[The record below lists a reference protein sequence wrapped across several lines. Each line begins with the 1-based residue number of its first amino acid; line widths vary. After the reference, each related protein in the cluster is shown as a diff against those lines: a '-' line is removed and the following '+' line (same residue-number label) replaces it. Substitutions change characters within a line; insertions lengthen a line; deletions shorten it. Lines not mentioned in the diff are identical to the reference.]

1 VSKEGLVVWLTGL
14 SGSGKTTICQ
24 AVAKELIRRK
34 LPVEVL
40 DGDDVRKNLTSD
52 LGFTK
57 TDRDDN
63 VHRIGY
69 VAHLL
74 ARNGIIV
81 MVAVISP
88 YYDTRQEVYKTLG
101 KVIEVHVHAP
111 LSVCEARDPKGLYA
125 KVRAGELWN
134 FTGIDDPYEPPL
146 TPEIECN
153 TAAET
158 IDESRDKVI
167 KAVLKSIR

>member
-1 VSKEGLVVWLTGL
+1 MTKGLTVWLTGL

-34 LPVEVL
+34 LPVEIL
-40 DGDDVRKNLTSD
+40 DGDDLRKNLTSG

-57 TDRDDN
+57 TDRDEN
-63 VHRIGY
+63 VHRIGF
-69 VAHLL
+69 VASLL
-74 ARNGIIV
+74 SKHGIIV
-81 MVAVISP
+81 LIAVIGP
-88 YYDTRQEVYKTLG
+88 YRDTRDEVRKMLGNFIEVYVSASLQ
-101 KVIEVHVHAP
+101 
-111 LSVCEARDPKGLYA
+111 VCEARDPKGLYA

-134 FTGIDDPYEPPL
+134 FTGIDDPYEEPL
-146 TPEIECN
+146 APEIECN

-167 KAVLKSIR
+167 KAVLRSIR

>member
-40 DGDDVRKNLTSD
+40 DGDDVRKNLTSG

-63 VHRIGY
+63 IHRIGY

-101 KVIEVHVHAP
+101 KIIEVHVHAP
-111 LSVCEARDPKGLYA
+111 LSVCETRDPKGLYA

-167 KAVLKSIR
+167 KAVLRSIR

>member
-1 VSKEGLVVWLTGL
+1 MSKEGLVVWLTGL